1 MGSPFADFDERAMFP
16 SRYAFTLPA
25 ALMAVLPLTLPA
37 LFAPFLSFA
46 AAGPPEGRQAA
57 LIRRGLEL
65 MEQERYAD
73 AANLLEEAWET
84 DSSDPL
90 VTENLAICL
99 LHGRKD
105 RAGAF
110 RLMRDALARGGR
122 AGVVVEH
129 IHERAVLSAG
139 IVSDTCKGRLYVQK
153 SRIHFVSAQPEH
165 SFAVTAG
172 EVKELKRNRAL
183 GASQGAFHL
192 ETVKGRKINLRPA
205 DWSAETT
212 ELIFRLWEMA
222 SRNSE

>member
-1 MGSPFADFDERAMFP
+1 MSPPESSP
-16 SRYAFTLPA
+16 ISRKSG
-25 ALMAVLPLTLPA
+25 MSVLLL
-37 LFAPFLSFA
+37 A
-46 AAGPPEGRQAA
+46 AAVAIQPVAYASPEPPESRQAA

-65 MEQERYAD
+65 MEQERYAE
-73 AANLLEEAWET
+73 AANLLEEAWES
-84 DSSDPL
+84 DSTDPL

-105 RAGAF
+105 RPGAF
-110 RLMRDALARGGR
+110 RLMRDALARGRR
-122 AGVVVEH
+122 AGMVVEH
-129 IHERAVLSAG
+129 IHEKAVLSAG
-139 IVSDTCKGRLYVQK
+139 IVSDTCKGWLYVQK
-153 SRIHFVSAQPEH
+153 SGIHFVSAQPEH

-212 ELIFRLWEMA
+212 ELIFRLWEVVK
-222 SRNSE
+222 RQSE